1 MTQLT
6 KKQLTKKQVTK
17 KQLNKSISLKLILP
31 VLALISSI
39 CITNLIVEA
48 KPARLQLVH
57 IPETLR
63 FFDNTECAKF
73 VLNSAHIP
81 VAEQA
86 TDIAALIAQV
96 EALPYH
102 KTVTALVTAVTLTI
116 DGHAGLPDNQ
126 FRNGIGGVPWMGHLE
141 RIIFILKHT
150 KLPIEPDA
158 ITAVLTF
165 AEKYRGIVDGK
176 MLKPPKSPGDK
187 LTDFY
192 IELKSLQ
199 VHMPKIIQG
208 LLNLAPECGST
219 CDQVTMDKV
228 KHVLANNRD
237 CHDITIILDQLKN
250 DLPNLIQD
258 PDLLAQFKHFQ
269 ALIGPFNK
277 ATGEPANMTTISIR
291 LATLTDTYNR
301 TFIKRSGFIVRD

>member
-1 MTQLT
+1 MI
-6 KKQLTKKQVTK
+6 QLTKKQVTK

-39 CITNLIVEA
+39 CVTNLIAAA

-126 FRNGIGGVPWMGHLE
+126 YRNGLGGVPWMGHLE

-150 KLPIEPDA
+150 KLPIEPNA
-158 ITAVLTF
+158 IAAVLTF

-176 MLKPPKSPGDK
+176 ILVYDKKKSSDQQ
-187 LTDFY
+187 TEFY
-192 IELKSLQ
+192 RELEALQ

-208 LLNLAPECGST
+208 LLNFASECGTT
-219 CDQVTMDKV
+219 CDQATMEKV
-228 KHVLANNRD
+228 KHVLADNRD
-237 CHDITIILDQLKN
+237 CHDLTIILDQLKN

-258 PDLLAQFKHFQ
+258 PHLLTQFKHFQ

-277 ATGEPANMTTISIR
+277 ATGEPTNMNAIRIR
-291 LATLTDTYNR
+291 LAALTDTYNR
-301 TFIKRSGFIVRD
+301 TFIKRSGFTVRD